1 MKISVKVKPQ
11 AREDRIE
18 KIGENEYAVW
28 VKAKDQENKANQA
41 VIKILSKYFD
51 VAKSK
56 IVLLKGERS
65 RDKVFNL
72 LKN

>member
-18 KIGENEYAVW
+18 RIGENKYTVW
-28 VKAKDQENKANQA
+28 VKAKAIENKANQA
-41 VIKILSKYFD
+41 AIKLLSKYFD
-51 VAKSK
+51 IAKSK